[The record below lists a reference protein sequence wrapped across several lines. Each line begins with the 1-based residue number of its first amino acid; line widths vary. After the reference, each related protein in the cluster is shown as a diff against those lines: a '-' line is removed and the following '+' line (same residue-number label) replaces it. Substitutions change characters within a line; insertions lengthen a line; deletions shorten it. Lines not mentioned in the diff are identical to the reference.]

1 MRVWINASRP
11 WLVQALDMN
20 VNLPVRTIVSQS
32 ITGNNPDLPFS
43 WSGNVWLVEKFLNLG
58 AWFLVH
64 FQQYEVNGTDTVST
78 FNRSWFKVLT
88 RD

>member
-1 MRVWINASRP
+1 
-11 WLVQALDMN
+11 MN

-64 FQQYEVNGTDTVST
+64 FQQYEVNGTDTVLD
-78 FNRSWFKVLT
+78 FDDGHFFIMMGW
-88 RD
+88 